1 MHQAIL
7 SVGSNINPQENCH
20 QAEAIL
26 TAEHR
31 FLGRSSYII
40 TAPVGYQDQDDFLN
54 GAYLVETD
62 LGYEEFNV
70 YLKDI
75 ERRLGR
81 VKGPIKSGPRTMDL
95 DIIVW
100 DGVVVHEDYGTK
112 DYTTDPVDEILASFG
127 VTLQTQH
134 PAAQRRIEARSP
146 ASRLTA

>member
-7 SVGSNINPQENCH
+7 SVGSNINPQDNCR

-31 FLGRSSYII
+31 FLGRSPYII

-54 GAYLVETD
+54 GAYLVETA
-62 LGYEEFNV
+62 LSYEEFNA
-70 YLKDI
+70 YLKDV

-112 DYTTDPVDEILASFG
+112 DYTTHPVDEVLAAFG
-127 VTLQTQH
+127 MTLQ
-134 PAAQRRIEARSP
+134 PE
-146 ASRLTA
+146 RLTA

>member
-7 SVGSNINPQENCH
+7 SVGSNINPQDNCR
-20 QAEAIL
+20 QAETIL
-26 TAEHR
+26 GTEHC
-31 FLGRSSYII
+31 FLGRSPYII

-54 GAYLVETD
+54 GAYLVETV
-62 LGYEEFNV
+62 LSYEAFNA
-70 YLKDI
+70 YLKDV

-112 DYTTDPVDEILASFG
+112 DYTTGPVDEVLASFAIA
-127 VTLQTQH
+127 LQPH
-134 PAAQRRIEARSP
+134 RSPAQRLAESRSP